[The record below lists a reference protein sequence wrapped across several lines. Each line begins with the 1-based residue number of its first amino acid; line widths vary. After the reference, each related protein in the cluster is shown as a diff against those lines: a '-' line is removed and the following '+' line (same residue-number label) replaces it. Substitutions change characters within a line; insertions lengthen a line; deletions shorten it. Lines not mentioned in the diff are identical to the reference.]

1 MGINVVIS
9 SAPRLAEQA
18 ISGGCEQLESCRQQ
32 PAASSRIWGTEML
45 HALEMKEM
53 KVARVP
59 G

>member
-1 MGINVVIS
+1 MNMNESMVDHCSVA

-45 HALEMKEM
+45 HA
-53 KVARVP
+53 R
-59 G
+59 